1 MPGFDSFMTTL
12 SDALNALLAAR
23 NSDLADRA
31 KATWNAQ
38 TPATQGAVAG
48 GLLAI
53 LFSGNA
59 RKLVSASVE
68 IGAGAFIGSLAM
80 KAYRGWQDEAA
91 RMSSVELSL
100 DLLQAMVA
108 AAMADGVIDPVER
121 AALEVQIVRLGLGP
135 DPETVV
141 QFALDGPL
149 EALDIAALART
160 RDEAAGLYTA
170 SLLVVN
176 RKGPSQKAYLA
187 TLASALGLTPALVRH
202 LQANVPAQA

>member
-1 MPGFDSFMTTL
+1 MPGFDSFLTSL
-12 SDALNALLAAR
+12 SDAMNALLSAR

-59 RKLVSASVE
+59 RKLVAASVE

-80 KAYRGWQDEAA
+80 KAYREWQEETDVA
-91 RMSSVELSL
+91 SDVERSL
-100 DLLQAMVA
+100 RLLQAMVA
-108 AAMADGVIDPVER
+108 AASVEGAILAFER
-121 AALEVQIVRLGLGP
+121 AALEVQIARLRLGP
-135 DPETVV
+135 DPETVI

-149 EALDIAALART
+149 DAASIAGLART
-160 RDEAAGLYTA
+160 PQEAAALYTA

-176 RKGPSQKAYLA
+176 RKGAAQKAYLA
-187 TLASALGLTPALVRH
+187 TLAALLGLDAALVRH
-202 LQANVPAQA
+202 LEANVPAQA